1 MSNLDYIKSCFPF
14 DFERADSFCT
24 ELYNKLSDV
33 TSELTKINKKYE
45 YLKRGIIYNGFKAL
59 RNMMIVDVNSIKFYN
74 GFDAIVIN
82 FKYFSLSSGITTA
95 EKIINLEL
103 PY

>member
-1 MSNLDYIKSCFPF
+1 MSDLDYIKSCFPF

-24 ELYNKLSDV
+24 ELYNKLADV
-33 TSELTKINKKYE
+33 AGKLISIDKKYE

-59 RNMMIVDVNSIKFYN
+59 KNMMITDINNIKFYN
-74 GFDAIVIN
+74 NQDTIIIYFE
-82 FKYFSLSSGITTA
+82 YFSLSSGITTA

-103 PY
+103 AY